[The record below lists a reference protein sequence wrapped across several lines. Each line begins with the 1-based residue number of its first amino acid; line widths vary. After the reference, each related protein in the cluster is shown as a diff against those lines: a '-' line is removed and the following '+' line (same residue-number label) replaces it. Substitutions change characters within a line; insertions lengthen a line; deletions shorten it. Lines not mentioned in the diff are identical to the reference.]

1 MKNRINSSNRVNA
14 RRQLRRGFSLLEVIV
29 AVTIIALFAALIAP
43 NLLRR
48 LGGAK
53 RDQAQIKA
61 SAISAQMKT
70 YLAES
75 RETSLGEDFNLDVLV
90 TAGYLESMDDLL
102 DPWGNRYVVLP
113 GTEGRDFDVVSY
125 GSDGEPG
132 GEEGSESADIIGGK
146 DARAKKRDN

>member
-1 MKNRINSSNRVNA
+1 MKNSINRSRA

-61 SAISAQMKT
+61 TAIAAQIKI
-70 YLAES
+70 YLTEN
-75 RETSLGEDFNLDVLV
+75 RQTSLGEGFSLDVLV
-90 TAGYLESMDDLL
+90 TDGYLESMDDLV

-132 GEEGSESADIIGGK
+132 GEGGSDAEDIVHGK
-146 DARAKKRDN
+146 DARTKRRS

>member
-1 MKNRINSSNRVNA
+1 MKNRIRRSHA

-61 SAISAQMKT
+61 SAIASQIKI
-70 YLAES
+70 YLTEN
-75 RETSLGEDFNLDVLV
+75 RQTSLGEDFNLDVLV
-90 TAGYLESMDDLL
+90 TDGYLESMDDLV

-125 GSDGEPG
+125 GADGEPG
-132 GEEGSESADIIGGK
+132 GEAGSDNADITHGK
-146 DARAKKRDN
+146 DARAKKTET

>member
-1 MKNRINSSNRVNA
+1 MKNRIRRSHA

-61 SAISAQMKT
+61 SAIASQIKI
-70 YLAES
+70 YLTEN
-75 RETSLGEDFNLDVLV
+75 RQTSLGEDFNLDVLV
-90 TAGYLESMDDLL
+90 TDGYLESMDDLV

-125 GSDGEPG
+125 GADGEPG
-132 GEEGSESADIIGGK
+132 GEAGSDNADITHGK
-146 DARAKKRDN
+146 DARAKKAET

>member
-1 MKNRINSSNRVNA
+1 MKNRISRSNA

-61 SAISAQMKT
+61 SAIASQIKI
-70 YLAES
+70 YLTEN
-75 RETSLGEDFNLDVLV
+75 RQTSLGEDFNLDVLV
-90 TAGYLESMDDLL
+90 TAGYLESMDDLV
-102 DPWGNRYVVLP
+102 DPWGNRYAVLP

-125 GSDGEPG
+125 GADGEPG
-132 GEEGSESADIIGGK
+132 GEAGSDDSDITHGK
-146 DARAKKRDN
+146 DARARKSDN

>member
-1 MKNRINSSNRVNA
+1 MKNGISRTNA

-61 SAISAQMKT
+61 SAIASQIKI
-70 YLAES
+70 YLTES
-75 RETSLGEDFNLDVLV
+75 RQTSLGEDFSLDVLV
-90 TAGYLESMDDLL
+90 TDGFLESMDDLV

-125 GSDGEPG
+125 GADGEPG
-132 GEEGSESADIIGGK
+132 GEAGSDNADITHGK
-146 DARAKKRDN
+146 DARAKKNEG